1 MAYTVP
7 PGFVAGASLPASSL
21 TILGNDIVDL
31 DARTRPSSAGVA
43 TSQTTT
49 STSYTDLPTVGPAV
63 TLLTGT
69 AALVIVTAEVDT
81 TGAGIVPRMGF
92 AISGATTVAATD
104 VWGIKVDAGAAALLQ
119 LSFTVLVQNL
129 TPGTNIFTAKYRV
142 VSGTGTFLNRG
153 LTVWPANKLS

>member
-1 MAYTVP
+1 MGYTTP
-7 PGFVAGASLPASSL
+7 PPFVSGLSLPAASL

-31 DARTRPSSAGVA
+31 DARTRPASAGVA

-49 STSYTDLPTVGPAV
+49 STSYTDLATVGPAV

-81 TGAGIVPRMGF
+81 TGAAVVPRMGF
-92 AISGATTVAATD
+92 AISGASTVAATD
-104 VWGIKVDAGAAALLQ
+104 TWGIKVDAGAAALIQ
-119 LSFTVLVQNL
+119 TSFAVLVTGL

-142 VSGTGTFLNRG
+142 GSGTGTFLNRG
-153 LTVWPANKLS
+153 LTVWPANNLS